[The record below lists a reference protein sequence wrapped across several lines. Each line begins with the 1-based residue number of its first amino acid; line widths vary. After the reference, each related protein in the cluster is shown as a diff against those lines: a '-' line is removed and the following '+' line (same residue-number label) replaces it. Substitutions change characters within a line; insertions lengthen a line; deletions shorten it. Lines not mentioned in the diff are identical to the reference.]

1 MTSRSTARHRSGKA
15 PMKRNSAK
23 QRLFKWGLAVV
34 GAIAC
39 GLLWRFLTTN
49 WTIDRLLTENRQ
61 LKTAIANL
69 TQETQIGYAKVLTQ
83 EKTPNGVVT
92 RIRFVET
99 NPRDSSPVLEK
110 EFQLDGDVFHFDA
123 LVVKFGS
130 QWVMD
135 GKERAIFL
143 WRRVY
148 GEKMRPEEG
157 FPIEE
162 TGQEPAR
169 YRSLTQKLGLRD
181 RGLFW
186 QGIWDLA
193 NDPKRLE
200 HLGIKAVFGN
210 VVYEQLRPGKIYVF
224 KADGNGSLYPEIVP
238 DL

>member
-1 MTSRSTARHRSGKA
+1 
-15 PMKRNSAK
+15 MKRSDMTK
-23 QRLFKWGLAVV
+23 RWIKWMLTIAGV
-34 GAIAC
+34 IAC
-39 GLLWRFLTTN
+39 GVLWRSLTTN

-61 LKTAIANL
+61 LKMAITNL

-92 RIRFVET
+92 RILFVET
-99 NPRDSSPVLEK
+99 DPRDSSPILKK
-110 EFQLDGDVFHFDA
+110 EFQMDGDIVHFDA
-123 LVVKFGS
+123 LIVKFGS
-130 QWVMD
+130 QLVMD
-135 GKERAIFL
+135 GKERAIYL

-162 TGQEPAR
+162 AGQEPAR
-169 YRSLTQKLGLRD
+169 YRSLTNKLGLHD

-200 HLGIKAVFGN
+200 NLGIKAVFGN

-224 KADGNGSLYPEIVP
+224 KADSNGSLYPEVVP

>member
-1 MTSRSTARHRSGKA
+1 
-15 PMKRNSAK
+15 MKRSNTTK
-23 QRLFKWGLAVV
+23 RFVKWMLAVAGV
-34 GAIAC
+34 IAC
-39 GLLWRFLTTN
+39 AMLWRALTANRTL
-49 WTIDRLLTENRQ
+49 DQLLTENRH
-61 LKTAIANL
+61 LKTALANL

-83 EKTPNGVVT
+83 EKTPTGVVT

-99 NPRDSSPVLEK
+99 DPRDTSAVLEK
-110 EFQLDGDVFHFDA
+110 EFQLDGDIVHFDA
-123 LVVKFGS
+123 LVVKFDS
-130 QWVMD
+130 RWVMD
-135 GKERAIFL
+135 GKERALYL

-157 FPIEE
+157 FPIEQA
-162 TGQEPAR
+162 GQEPAR

-193 NDPKRLE
+193 HDPKRLE

-224 KADGNGSLYPEIVP
+224 KADSNGSLYPEVVP

>member
-1 MTSRSTARHRSGKA
+1 
-15 PMKRNSAK
+15 MKRSDMTK
-23 QRLFKWGLAVV
+23 RWIKWMLTFAGV
-34 GAIAC
+34 IAC
-39 GLLWRFLTTN
+39 GVLWRSLTTN

-61 LKTAIANL
+61 LKMAITNL

-92 RIRFVET
+92 RILFVET
-99 NPRDSSPVLEK
+99 DPRDSSPILKK
-110 EFQLDGDVFHFDA
+110 EFQMDGDIVHFDA
-123 LVVKFGS
+123 LIVKFGS
-130 QWVMD
+130 QLVMD
-135 GKERAIFL
+135 GKERAIYL

-162 TGQEPAR
+162 AGQEPAR
-169 YRSLTQKLGLRD
+169 YRSLTNKLGLHD

-200 HLGIKAVFGN
+200 NLGIKAVFGN

-224 KADGNGSLYPEIVP
+224 KADSNGSLYPEVVP